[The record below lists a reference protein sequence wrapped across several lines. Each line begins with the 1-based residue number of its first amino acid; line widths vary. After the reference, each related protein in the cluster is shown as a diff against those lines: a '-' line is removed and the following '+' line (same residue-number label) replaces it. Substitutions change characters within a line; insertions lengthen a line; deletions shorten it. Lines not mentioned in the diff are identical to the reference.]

1 MATAIQAGL
10 FNSSIGLADPVRP
23 QIIELLNS
31 CLADIADLHTHAK
44 YAHWNVKGPQFV
56 SLHELF
62 EQIASRLQ
70 QQADDVAERIT
81 ALGAVAQGAARQIAG
96 ASNLPEYELDAVS
109 GEEHLRALA
118 CRLAL
123 VAGQVRAGIKAAHQ
137 LGDDATADLLTE
149 GVRQADKHLWFLEA
163 HLQAGGGG

>member
-1 MATAIQAGL
+1 MATTIQSGL
-10 FNSSIGLADPVRP
+10 FNSSIGLGDPARP
-23 QIIELLNS
+23 QIIELLNA
-31 CLADIADLHTHAK
+31 CLADIADLQTHAK
-44 YAHWNVKGPQFV
+44 YAHWNVKGPQFM

-81 ALGAVAQGAARQIAG
+81 ALGGVAQGTARQIAG
-96 ASNLPEYELDAVS
+96 SSNLPEYELDAVN
-109 GEEHLRALA
+109 GDEHVRALA

-123 VAGQVRAGIKAAHQ
+123 VAGQVRAGVAAAHQ
-137 LGDDATADLLTE
+137 LGDDATGDLLTE
-149 GVRQADKHLWFLEA
+149 VVRQADKDLWFLEA